1 MASIAE
7 PADAAQRVSRPGLRD
22 SRRDGRAGHPQA
34 REGQLLP
41 ELPGVAEKALTAV
54 IQEAYVQGISTRSVD
69 ALVKALGMA
78 GVSKSQ
84 ASRLCESRGS
94 RVDKENAGALERS
107 TVRSYHWM
115 PWSRTGSNMLLDRPP
130 ARPAGTVTCQFVN
143 RLAVAYAL
151 PLPRGV
157 MPHARVAYL
166 TARASSPK
174 PLLWARQRCRGAPLW
189 IRRKTCPAGYSLP

>member
-1 MASIAE
+1 
-7 PADAAQRVSRPGLRD
+7 
-22 SRRDGRAGHPQA
+22 
-34 REGQLLP
+34 
-41 ELPGVAEKALTAV
+41 
-54 IQEAYVQGISTRSVD
+54 VQGISTRSVD

-157 MPHARVAYL
+157 MPHARVAHFDGPGIFPKAIPPL
-166 TARASSPK
+166 APRADGP
-174 PLLWARQRCRGAPLW
+174 PTLDGGCW
-189 IRRKTCPAGYSLP
+189 